1 VNTTGTCV
9 LQAMEEQVERARA
22 ARAQV
27 DLQATDLS

>member
-22 ARAQV
+22 AAQV
-27 DLQATDLS
+27 DLQATDPS